1 MKREN
6 LDREKFADEYAT
18 RKAAEEAERGGYSS
32 GLTLAEQQRL
42 YREDLRGQ
50 MGEHEIAVCVERQ
63 RELSMGKAMLEY
75 STAAKMAFDVK

>member
-6 LDREKFADEYAT
+6 LDRERFADEYAT
-18 RKAAEEAERGGYSS
+18 RKAAEEAERGGFAS

-42 YREDLRGQ
+42 YRESLRGQ
-50 MGEHEIAVCVERQ
+50 MEENEIAVGVEKQ
-63 RELSMGKAMLEY
+63 RELSVGCAMLDF

>member
-6 LDREKFADEYAT
+6 LDREKFVDDYAT

-42 YREDLRGQ
+42 YREDLRAQ
-50 MGEHEIAVCVERQ
+50 MGEKEIAVGVERQ

>member
-18 RKAAEEAERGGYSS
+18 RKAAEEAERGRYSS

-50 MGEHEIAVCVERQ
+50 MGENEIAVGVERQ
-63 RELSMGKAMLEY
+63 RELSMGEAMLGY
-75 STAAKMAFDVK
+75 SKAAKMAFDVK